1 MTFKGDPSEIQPG
14 VLKVSPSKAAAS
26 SGVYMCPQCDYVTD
40 LEVKLREHM
49 KSTLLHISLMTPEV
63 TVSPPLST
71 VASSSTSPTFGGGG
85 CAAPILAKTKAALT
99 IISATLLRTQATSHK
114 IENAS
119 RKPKDK
125 VVEELWQHYER
136 FHIHKLLLP
145 CSVPIMT
152 RMRVELKMC
161 QIGTLRS
168 EAAAHKIYKYN
179 RKTRGEVVEELWKHY
194 LKYHKTILE
203 GKEPLPI
210 RNLSTSHKSDL
221 GGGGCE
227 APILAKQKYDLNIHS
242 AELLQPEAAA
252 HKVANASSKPK
263 EKVVEELWQNN
274 TQCHQQDLA
283 PLPNKLVSSS
293 QNEETKCIKCPLCG
307 MYYSPTN
314 KKELEIHNR
323 ECNAQKMPELRLG
336 KFKCPICLEFS
347 SNDLSILKAHGER
360 SHPVLEA
367 AMAYMDYTLDEALKD
382 LGDNSDGHIC
392 SSCNFI
398 SKSTQQLNIH
408 IRKEHHLL
416 GNNPYAKLPRN
427 VKCPHCPHIAKKLG
441 CLQIHVELAHLN
453 HVCTRCDFATM
464 RFKDLGRHLQSA
476 HEVILERKEYWEARK
491 VLREARNRGNKCI
504 CAECNLP
511 RMSWARTKDPEF
523 IKELSD
529 PDYRPKKRQP
539 LKKKGKLK
547 CSICSVIQRDVHALE
562 EHENAHKGLR
572 PYSCDKCEASFGSR
586 KTLNHHVSIKHKTEK
601 SGEPSRDKSR
611 DTVCDICKKELCSK
625 KYKEVHMETVH
636 QEGKFKCRFCN
647 EVRKDMDALKGHEN
661 AHRGL
666 TPFSCGI
673 CGARYSSRGTWRK
686 HQRKHKHQQNMAH
699 LRTEEPLDLRNPSK
713 DIMKYRTKVKCPHCD
728 KFYFSCAQTGTNIMI
743 HLRKKHPE
751 ITDHKCPFCDAHAP
765 EFRLLDAH
773 VDAVHKWRW
782 DMKKK
787 VRIQKEGRHFHVK
800 EHTTLNDEE
809 TLPYAK
815 CKLCEKGDFDNL
827 LEHLLDCH
835 NITSLDKYEVIAS
848 TNFPKNASERR
859 SLTDAAVNSI
869 ICDIC
874 KKELSS
880 NRLKKR
886 HMKIVHDVDLSI
898 PKCKICGKK
907 RFRSILNHLEEGHN
921 IKSLDE
927 YEEIVKYLPIM
938 TDEKGAKPLSPIRCE
953 ICQKEL
959 STLRKKKLHMKV
971 HVPYT
976 IIHEDDINNPEENEV
991 MEQSEENSSEC
1002 MDSESNSIAA
1012 FIRTKIEVMEEIETK
1027 PAEKDAKRESNTAE
1041 VLSHVETKVEDM
1053 EQEETKPTEDGD
1065 NGTNRAEAFTH
1076 KENKV
1081 VVSEQSETK
1090 PTEDV
1095 DKELNTTEAL
1105 THMETRYPHE
1115 AKSQADE
1122 DSTSH
1127 HTAPHSLDNVKTEL
1141 QEHVRN
1147 KIEAL
1152 DNNDPHSKPEVNDA
1166 HDEDVSSDITSHV
1179 EDAQKEAADPQHP
1192 KKSSCEDVQE
1202 AQIVKTPKEVIKY
1215 PHKVKCPH
1223 CDHLGFSK
1231 AYTSNIMFHIK
1242 NMHPDIL
1249 SLKCPFCDET
1259 ATEYKLLSVH
1269 VRAAHKW
1276 RWDIRKGRGW
1286 YNQQRRQRSYHM
1298 KYVRKTQ
1305 KDEKTL
1311 RDITCSHCDD
1321 FVYINATKSNIL
1333 LHLRNSHKE
1342 VEKLKCPFCVEIT
1355 AGFELLMCHVKAAH
1369 HKEADVRYV
1378 RGKERAKRKAIQL
1391 KKLYWGS
1398 HPYQIGKRYKNQRAR
1413 MPVAYN
1419 TSKKNVHKC
1428 EICDKELTS
1437 KKWIERHMKFIHKVD
1452 DSTRMC
1458 KICHKADFDNLYKH
1472 LSECHNVTS
1481 LYEYDEVVKHKRNE
1495 GDEGLN
1501 LTLPTPDWIGLVD
1514 KMLGANSIDAQPASV
1529 AASRPTESLLV
1540 RRSPEVKTP
1549 QEINC
1554 PHCKNFM
1561 DINATKSNIML
1572 HLRDNHKEV
1581 ESLKCPF
1588 CDEFKR
1594 DFTMLSHHV
1603 QAAHYTN
1610 YTNYVNVI
1618 LGLNNEIPV
1627 EDPLSEVKE
1636 EPSMSD
1642 EQKSLEQHLLNYIS
1656 TS

>member
-1 MTFKGDPSEIQPG
+1 MATNMSNGLWVTFKGDPSEIQPG

-529 PDYRPKKRQP
+529 PDYRPRKRQP
-539 LKKKGKLK
+539 LKKKCKLK
-547 CSICSVIQRDVHALE
+547 CSVCTVIQRDVHVLE

-572 PYSCDKCEASFGSR
+572 PYSCDKCEACFGSR
-586 KTLNHHVSIKHKTEK
+586 KTLNHHVSINHKVQS
-601 SGEPSRDKSR
+601 SGEPSRDKTQ

-625 KYKEVHMETVH
+625 RYKEVHMETVH
-636 QEGKFKCRFCN
+636 QEAKLKCRFCN
-647 EVRKDMDALKGHEN
+647 EVRKDLRALEGHEN
-661 AHRGL
+661 EHRGL

-673 CGARYSSRGTWRK
+673 CGVKYSSYSALN
-686 HQRKHKHQQNMAH
+686 KHKKRHRYQLTEHRENNKAH
-699 LRTEEPLDLRNPSK
+699 IKTEAQKEVEKPIRDN
-713 DIMKYRTKVKCPHCD
+713 MKYLTKVKCPHCD
-728 KFYFSCAQTGTNIMI
+728 KFYHTAAQTARNIMV
-743 HLRKKHPE
+743 HLKLKHPG
-751 ITDHKCPFCDAHAP
+751 ITNLKCPFCDLHAS

-773 VDAVHKWRW
+773 VDAAHKWRW
-782 DMKKK
+782 EMKKVNK
-787 VRIQKEGRHFHVK
+787 GRNLLSKETF
-800 EHTTLNDEE
+800 TD
-809 TLPYAK
+809 AK
-815 CKLCEKGDFDNL
+815 CKLCEKNDFVNL
-827 LEHLLDCH
+827 LEHLFDCH
-835 NITSLDKYEVIAS
+835 NITSLNKYEEIVS
-848 TNFPKNASERR
+848 TNFPKNASEKR
-859 SLTDAAVNSI
+859 LLPDAAINNI
-869 ICDIC
+869 NCDIC
-874 KKELSS
+874 MKKLSS

-898 PKCKICGKK
+898 PTCKICGKK
-907 RFRSILNHLEEGHN
+907 RFRSILNHLDEGHN

-938 TDEKGAKPLSPIRCE
+938 TNKKGSKPLVPIQCE
-953 ICQKEL
+953 ICDKEL
-959 STLRKKKLHMKV
+959 STLRKKKMHMKV
-971 HVPYT
+971 HIPYT
-976 IIHEDDINNPEENEV
+976 IVQGGDINNPRDNEA
-991 MEQSEENSSEC
+991 MDQSDAKSSEC
-1002 MDSESNSIAA
+1002 IDNAIAA
-1012 FIRTKIEVMEEIETK
+1012 LFRTKIEVMEHIETK
-1027 PAEKDAKRESNTAE
+1027 LSEENTNIESNTTEA
-1041 VLSHVETKVEDM
+1041 LSHIFEGK
-1053 EQEETKPTEDGD
+1053 TE
-1065 NGTNRAEAFTH
+1065 
-1076 KENKV
+1076 V
-1081 VVSEQSETK
+1081 IEQSETN
-1090 PTEDV
+1090 PYENV
-1095 DKELNTTEAL
+1095 NNGANTTEAL
-1105 THMETRYPHE
+1105 THTETKMEVIEQDE
-1115 AKSQADE
+1115 AKPSEGDDNESIPNEAFSRKNTKDPHDAIFHTGKE
-1122 DSTSH
+1122 STSQQ
-1127 HTAPHSLDNVKTEL
+1127 SDSCCLENVKTEL
-1141 QEHVRN
+1141 QEHVTN
-1147 KIEAL
+1147 DIEAL
-1152 DNNDPHSKPEVNDA
+1152 DKNEPHKIDDLIAKIPQDVTSKPGENNA
-1166 HDEDVSSDITSHV
+1166 HDKDVSSDLKTPDSHT
-1179 EDAQKEAADPQHP
+1179 KETHIEAVDPHQP
-1192 KKSSCEDVQE
+1192 IKSSCEDIQKE
-1202 AQIVKTPKEVIKY
+1202 QMAETPKKVTKY
-1215 PHKVKCPH
+1215 PNKVKCPH
-1223 CDHLGFSK
+1223 CNHLGISK
-1231 AYTSNIMFHIK
+1231 AYSSNIMLHIK
-1242 NMHPDIL
+1242 TAHPEI
-1249 SLKCPFCDET
+1249 SNFKCPFCDKN
-1259 ATEYKLLSVH
+1259 ASEYRLLSVH
-1269 VRAAHKW
+1269 VGAAHKW
-1276 RWDIRKGRGW
+1276 RWKNSKGKLLKS
-1286 YNQQRRQRSYHM
+1286 YFNEQKRQRNHVGS
-1298 KYVRKTQ
+1298 YVRKFP
-1305 KDEKTL
+1305 KEKTPT
-1311 RDITCSHCDD
+1311 DIKCAHCDD
-1321 FVYINATKSNIL
+1321 FVYRNAI
-1333 LHLRNSHKE
+1333 
-1342 VEKLKCPFCVEIT
+1342 
-1355 AGFELLMCHVKAAH
+1355 
-1369 HKEADVRYV
+1369 
-1378 RGKERAKRKAIQL
+1378 
-1391 KKLYWGS
+1391 
-1398 HPYQIGKRYKNQRAR
+1398 
-1413 MPVAYN
+1413 
-1419 TSKKNVHKC
+1419 
-1428 EICDKELTS
+1428 
-1437 KKWIERHMKFIHKVD
+1437 
-1452 DSTRMC
+1452 
-1458 KICHKADFDNLYKH
+1458 
-1472 LSECHNVTS
+1472 
-1481 LYEYDEVVKHKRNE
+1481 
-1495 GDEGLN
+1495 
-1501 LTLPTPDWIGLVD
+1501 
-1514 KMLGANSIDAQPASV
+1514 
-1529 AASRPTESLLV
+1529 
-1540 RRSPEVKTP
+1540 
-1549 QEINC
+1549 
-1554 PHCKNFM
+1554 
-1561 DINATKSNIML
+1561 KSNIML
-1572 HLRDNHKEV
+1572 HLRDNHKDV
-1581 ESLKCPF
+1581 ENPKCPF
-1588 CDEFKR
+1588 CDEITSGFELLMCHVKADHFTKLDVLFLGGLEKDKSKVDRRTGPWEQGKRKKRKLKKLDWGTSKCRRKRRKNDVASVNNHKSVR
-1594 DFTMLSHHV
+1594 DFQKCDICEKELGSRKFLEWHMKVVHKVDSSSSRCKICHKDDFENLYKHLSECHNVASLYEYDEVVKDKRGVAEEAHNLTLPTPEWISIVDKMLGANPADGRPAKRKYISMKERF
-1603 QAAHYTN
+1603 AALQPAESSKDIEVDENMKCTN
-1610 YTNYVNVI
+1610 YADVVVP
-1618 LGLNNEIPV
+1618 GLQSEEPLESSFKE
-1627 EDPLSEVKE
+1627 EDPIF
-1636 EPSMSD
+1636 
-1642 EQKSLEQHLLNYIS
+1642 IS
-1656 TS
+1656 